1 MKKLLVLLCVVSCV
15 FLTAAAATADSI
27 NGRVGLSGRIGF
39 LVPAESEAWD
49 SDIETD
55 AGFVGGGGL
64 LIGLPNNF
72 ALELDVTYAGI
83 EGDDWWGDDY
93 DFNTTN
99 ISFGLQYRF
108 ANLPAQR
115 LVPYV
120 GAGVDIL
127 INDGED
133 DGGYGYKYDIDTV
146 VGGHISG
153 GVDYFLAR
161 NFALTAEVKFVFAPD
176 ADIKYQGNHVGDFD
190 PTSIA
195 TTFGIRVFFN

>member
-1 MKKLLVLLCVVSCV
+1 MKKLLVLLCAVSCV
-15 FLTAAAATADSI
+15 VLTAAAASADSI

-39 LVPAESEAWD
+39 LVPADNEVYGSGD
-49 SDIETD
+49 VETD

-64 LIGLPNNF
+64 LIGLPSNF
-72 ALELDVTYAGI
+72 ALEVDVTYAAF

-93 DFNTTN
+93 DFDTTN
-99 ISFGLQYRF
+99 ISLGLQYRF
-108 ANLPAQR
+108 ANLPTQR

-127 INDGED
+127 ISDTEDSFGNDA
-133 DGGYGYKYDIDTV
+133 KIDTV

-153 GVDYFLAR
+153 GVDYFLSR

-176 ADIKYQGNHVGDFD
+176 ADITFQGNHVGDFD

-195 TTFGIRVFFN
+195 TTFGMRLFFN

>member
-1 MKKLLVLLCVVSCV
+1 MKKLLVLFCAVSCV
-15 FLTAAAATADSI
+15 FLTAAAASADSI

-39 LVPAESEAWD
+39 LVPADNEVYGGG
-49 SDIETD
+49 DIETD

-64 LIGLPNNF
+64 IIGLPSNF
-72 ALELDVTYAGI
+72 ALEFDVTYAAF
-83 EGDDWWGDDY
+83 EGDDYWGVGY
-93 DFNTTN
+93 DFDTTN
-99 ISFGLQYRF
+99 ISLGLQYRF

-127 INDGED
+127 MSDTD
-133 DGGYGYKYDIDTV
+133 DDLGNNAKIDTV

-176 ADIKYQGNHVGDFD
+176 ADIKYQGVHVGDFD